1 MLKDLRSKFRERIRT
16 DRYNSRKAP
25 LFIASISKFRYSFFQ
40 YFHILE
46 TSSSSSGNIEG
57 DDENFEDEDDEETA
71 EQKAIREESEKV
83 EDETFRGRY

>member
-16 DRYNSRKAP
+16 DRFNSRKAP
-25 LFIASISKFRYSFFQ
+25 LFNASISKYRYSFYQ

-46 TSSSSSGNIEG
+46 ASSSGGGNIEG
-57 DDENFEDEDDEETA
+57 DDEDFEDGGDETA

-83 EDETFRGRY
+83 EDETFRDRY

>member
-1 MLKDLRSKFRERIRT
+1 MLKDLRKKFRERIKT
-16 DRYNSRKAP
+16 DRYYSRKAP
-25 LFIASISKFRYSFFQ
+25 LFNACISKFRYSFFQ

-83 EDETFRGRY
+83 EDETFRDRY